1 MTEMEIINQFNVFLI
16 SNSVYLAAGAFLIWV
31 AFRMV
36 VNVQSDPGTP
46 MLNKVLATLFGL
58 GVVYYNLQTVGFLYA
73 NWQGTVNALAELDNL
88 TASGQQFV
96 DSIGVWDS

>member
-58 GVVYYNLQTVGFLYA
+58 TTSLGLGARQA
-73 NWQGTVNALAELDNL
+73 
-88 TASGQQFV
+88 ASGLSYLFDIPSNLLSQSLVIIFITPPTAP
-96 DSIGVWDS
+96 SP

>member
-1 MTEMEIINQFNVFLI
+1 M
-16 SNSVYLAAGAFLIWV
+16 
-31 AFRMV
+31 
-36 VNVQSDPGTP
+36 
-46 MLNKVLATLFGL
+46 

-96 DSIGVWDS
+96 DSIGVGDSSFSLIPADPVFMVWYLVILAIILGGIWIKRS